1 MKVSIITVVFNAVQT
16 IEECLRSIYDQT
28 YSPIE
33 HIIIDGGSTDG
44 TLSVIEKHRNKISH
58 MVSEPDKG
66 IYDAMNKG
74 LNLASGDI
82 VGILNADDFY
92 INNRICLNDCC

>member
-1 MKVSIITVVFNAVQT
+1 
-16 IEECLRSIYDQT
+16 
-28 YSPIE
+28 
-33 HIIIDGGSTDG
+33 
-44 TLSVIEKHRNKISH
+44 